1 MKKHIKKSMTENKIL
16 GETEFFQFVERDSMA
31 GLVPKFMNVVIMPF
45 LSDPQGLPMSV
56 GVIVE
61 KNPFREGNSAVC
73 LITGS
78 TDETD
83 PDLLSTAKRELK
95 EESGFDVSD
104 NERWYYLGSVT
115 SSKFVDHE
123 QPCFAVDVTEI
134 TRGNPE
140 PDGSEKEA
148 QMDFKFISANEV
160 VKAKDIFIP
169 GLFLKLFKYVLG
181 FDIQDKSTK
190 LDLEKKEGKPLVL
203 WAC

>member
-190 LDLEKKEGKPLVL
+190 LDLSSPKGYKFSI
-203 WAC
+203 

>member
-1 MKKHIKKSMTENKIL
+1 MKKRIKKSMTENKIL

-61 KNPFREGNSAVC
+61 KNPFREGNTTMC

-78 TDETD
+78 SDEAD

-95 EESGFDVSD
+95 EESGFDVPD

-140 PDGSEKEA
+140 SDGSEKEA

-181 FDIQDKSTK
+181 FDIQDKSTN
-190 LDLEKKEGKPLVL
+190 LDLSSPKGYKFSI
-203 WAC
+203 